1 MASVAAVH
9 TKSIRIVSKG
19 RGSDGKFFLALE
31 IDEPGRARPR
41 SRLLSIADYKSNR
54 TETETALGL
63 PIVSQKA
70 SNEFRDRVQ
79 AALKGLDTFDVAQ
92 RPGWH
97 KGWFV
102 LPNCRIMTP
111 VGVSPRGVPGQREV
125 KACLP
130 IEVEKLGTTYRNKGA
145 IKQWQE
151 LCRLAEGNSRVMMS
165 IALAFAGP
173 LGELLGGDP
182 PMIQLVGAAESG
194 KSSIAIAAGSVW
206 GEHNDKERKS
216 FSESWNNTTNNLE
229 PIAAAHDATFLVLD
243 ETGLFESTN
252 DKPYAVIKNTVM
264 RLNRG
269 ITKGRKGQIGRPTW
283 WMGILSTSNKSLD
296 EMAEDIHATCPE
308 ALRSRLI
315 DVPIPTIGYGAY
327 ETLHGLGDERSFSV
341 KLQEIASNNYGL
353 ASVFFIRRLAAW
365 RKQNRKGLNAWLSA
379 HRDTYRQA
387 AKAKIDGGGR
397 KLDRVTESFATIYAA
412 GCAAIQFNVLTW
424 SRRELGQALFRCE
437 RAHVEKV
444 ADKLPDPLTKKIGP
458 ADAWR
463 LLREYVSEHRSEF
476 IDLRRGLREDDSEG
490 DGLNDCEFRGNP
502 AGDSDLMSATV
513 PI

>member
-1 MASVAAVH
+1 MASAPAVH
-9 TKSIRIVSKG
+9 TQSIEIVAKG
-19 RGSDGKFFLALE
+19 RGSDGKFFLELKIA
-31 IDEPGRARPR
+31 EPGRAAPR

-63 PIVSQKA
+63 PIVSAKA

-79 AALKGLDTFDVAQ
+79 TALKGPDTFDVAQ

-102 LPNCRIMTP
+102 LPNCTNLTP
-111 VGVSPRGVPGQREV
+111 VGVSPRGVPGQRRIQ
-125 KACLP
+125 ACLP
-130 IEVEKLGTTYRNKGA
+130 IAVEKLGATYRTKGVSRE
-145 IKQWQE
+145 WQE
-151 LCRLAEGNSRVMMS
+151 LCPLAEGNSRLMMS
-165 IALAFAGP
+165 IALAFVGP

-194 KSSIAIAAGSVW
+194 KSNIAIAAGSVW

-252 DKPYAVIKNTVM
+252 DKPYAVTKNTVM
-264 RLNRG
+264 RLNKG
-269 ITKGRKGQIGRPTW
+269 ITKGRKGQISRPTW

-296 EMAEDIHATCPE
+296 EMAEDIRTTCPE

-327 ETLHGLGDERSFSV
+327 ESLHGLGDERSFSV
-341 KLQEIASNNYGL
+341 KLQEIASNNYGM

-365 RKQNRKGLNAWLSA
+365 RKRNPKELSAWLSRR
-379 HRDTYRQA
+379 RDLYRRA
-387 AKAKIDGGGR
+387 AKAGIDGGER

-412 GCAAIQFNVLTW
+412 GCAAIELKVLTW
-424 SRRELGQALFRCE
+424 SRQALGEARS
-437 RAHVEKV
+437 
-444 ADKLPDPLTKKIGP
+444 
-458 ADAWR
+458 DASGR
-463 LLREYVSEHRSEF
+463 TS
-476 IDLRRGLREDDSEG
+476 
-490 DGLNDCEFRGNP
+490 
-502 AGDSDLMSATV
+502 
-513 PI
+513 